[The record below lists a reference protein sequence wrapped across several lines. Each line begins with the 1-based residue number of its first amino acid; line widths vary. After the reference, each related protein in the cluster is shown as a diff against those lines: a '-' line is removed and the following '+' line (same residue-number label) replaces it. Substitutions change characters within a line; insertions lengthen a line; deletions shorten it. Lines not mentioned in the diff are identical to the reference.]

1 MKRDIFLAWGKTPHY
16 SKKGYTFVVKKKK
29 FMQYKKSVGYPKPYH
44 LDKITFNIL
53 PNITADILIQTFV
66 LVCVCFFYT

>member
-1 MKRDIFLAWGKTPHY
+1 MGKNLTLFKERLY
-16 SKKGYTFVVKKKK
+16 FRGKKKKK